1 MSAKHTPGPWGI
13 LSAAVGPACMAF
25 SIGQLNEEKGLD
37 GVSDEY
43 AVCVVP
49 LIHDESRPN
58 AALIA
63 AAPDLLEALEALVI
77 SHRALCDSPS
87 WDEQD
92 EAEQEQARAIIAK
105 AKGVI

>member
-13 LSAAVGPACMAF
+13 LSAAIGPACMAF
-25 SIGQLNEEKGLD
+25 SIGKLNDEKGLD

-63 AAPDLLEALEALVI
+63 AAPDLAKALEWAVE
-77 SHRALCDSPS
+77 AADT
-87 WDEQD
+87 EQY
-92 EAEQEQARAIIAK
+92 EADWYADARAALRK
-105 AKGVI
+105 AGVI

>member
-63 AAPDLLEALEALVI
+63 AAPDLLEALECIADALSPPRNAEEEEAI
-77 SHRALCDSPS
+77 AAAL
-87 WDEQD
+87 
-92 EAEQEQARAIIAK
+92 AAIAK
-105 AKGVI
+105 AKGEV

>member
-1 MSAKHTPGPWGI
+1 MSGKHTPGPWGI

-63 AAPDLLEALEALVI
+63 AAPDLLKALECIADALSPPRNAEEEEAI
-77 SHRALCDSPS
+77 AAAL
-87 WDEQD
+87 
-92 EAEQEQARAIIAK
+92 AAIAK
-105 AKGVI
+105 AKGEV

>member
-13 LSAAVGPACMAF
+13 LSTAVGPACMAF
-25 SIGQLNEEKGLD
+25 SIGQINEEKGLD

-63 AAPDLLEALEALVI
+63 AAPDLLEALNDMVAMFADHAQYDDDGHETAAIEA
-77 SHRALCDSPS
+77 
-87 WDEQD
+87 
-92 EAEQEQARAIIAK
+92 ARMAIAK
-105 AKGVI
+105 AKRNV